1 MSALLYMFDKCF
13 AVLNTSSKILIV
25 THEHSARLDMH
36 ELIGL
41 ENKKVVRETSQL
53 LFLLDQRQY
62 SMKTAI
68 QWLVLST
75 VYVSHNSLED
85 VVDEKSHLTDEKST
99 VVENFAT
106 LWT

>member
-13 AVLNTSSKILIV
+13 VILNTSFKVLTV
-25 THEHSARLDMH
+25 THEHSARFGMR

-41 ENKKVVRETSQL
+41 ENKKVIKGSSQL
-53 LFLLDQRQY
+53 LFFLGQRQHN
-62 SMKTAI
+62 MKTAGR
-68 QWLVLST
+68 WLVLST

-99 VVENFAT
+99 VVGTFAI
-106 LWT
+106 L